1 MDIIAIGG
9 YSEVGK
15 NMTAVKS
22 RDEIVI
28 FDMGFYMP
36 KLLDFEEGDPDP
48 REMPAQDLIERGV
61 LPDDNIL
68 EREKDKVKAIVVGHC
83 HLDHIGAVAYL
94 AERYNCPIIGTPY
107 TIAILQTL
115 LEERDFNFNDR
126 VRMLHFN
133 TKFRISENLQLEL
146 LQITHSTPQTAL
158 VVLTTK
164 EGVVVYANDFKLDN
178 HPVLGKKPDYSRLE
192 ELGRKGV
199 KALIID
205 SLKSNF
211 EMKTPSE
218 KVAREMLKDIIAG
231 VRSEHNAIVVT
242 TFSSHIARLK
252 SIIDFGHGLNRKIIF
267 LGRSLHKYVDA
278 AERCSL
284 VKFGDDVEIIGFRK
298 LVDKKLKE
306 LSAHRDKYLIV
317 CTGNQGEKDSIL
329 SKMAFGQLQWRF
341 ASGDIVIFSCK
352 TIPTPETTKNREELE
367 HELKRQQVRIFK
379 DIHVSGHASLE
390 DHRDVLHL
398 LKPEHLIPSHG
409 PYEVIKGMEDLGIAM
424 GYKKGKTLHVVKNGD
439 VIRI

>member
-22 RDEIVI
+22 NNEIVI

-48 REMPAQDLIERGV
+48 REMSPQDLIERGV

-68 EREKDKVKAIVVGHC
+68 EREKEKVKAIVVGHC

-126 VRMLHFN
+126 VKILHFN
-133 TKFRISENLQLEL
+133 TKFKISENLQLEL

-178 HPVLGKKPDYSRLE
+178 HPVLGKKPDYDRLE

-199 KALIID
+199 KALIVD

-231 VRSEHNAIVVT
+231 VRSEHNAIVV
-242 TFSSHIARLK
+242 
-252 SIIDFGHGLNRKIIF
+252 
-267 LGRSLHKYVDA
+267 
-278 AERCSL
+278 
-284 VKFGDDVEIIGFRK
+284 
-298 LVDKKLKE
+298 
-306 LSAHRDKYLIV
+306 
-317 CTGNQGEKDSIL
+317 
-329 SKMAFGQLQWRF
+329 
-341 ASGDIVIFSCK
+341 
-352 TIPTPETTKNREELE
+352 
-367 HELKRQQVRIFK
+367 
-379 DIHVSGHASLE
+379 
-390 DHRDVLHL
+390 
-398 LKPEHLIPSHG
+398 
-409 PYEVIKGMEDLGIAM
+409 
-424 GYKKGKTLHVVKNGD
+424 
-439 VIRI
+439 

>member
-22 RDEIVI
+22 NNEIVI

-48 REMPAQDLIERGV
+48 REMSPQDLIERGV

-68 EREKDKVKAIVVGHC
+68 EREKEKVKAIVVGHC

-126 VRMLHFN
+126 VKILHFN
-133 TKFRISENLQLEL
+133 TKFKISENLQLEL

-178 HPVLGKKPDYSRLE
+178 HPVLGKKPDYDRLE

-199 KALIID
+199 KALIVD

-267 LGRSLHKYVDA
+267 LGRSLYKYVDA
-278 AERCSL
+278 AEKCGIVQFRN
-284 VKFGDDVEIIGFRK
+284 DVEIIGFRK

-341 ASGDIVIFSCK
+341 AANDIVIFSCK

-379 DIHVSGHASLE
+379 DIHTSGHASLE

-409 PYEVIKGMEDLGIAM
+409 PYEIVKGMEELGIAM
-424 GYKKGKTLHVVKNGD
+424 GYRNGKTLHVVKNGD
-439 VIRI
+439 IVRI